1 MGFSLSWVA
10 VHGVSREEALS
21 RLALRD
27 TGEDDE
33 YFETPFAGGTSPGGW
48 TLIVAN
54 NCDYF
59 RQSNVLAALSAGAR
73 VIAGC
78 AEEHVMFSS
87 SEEWSGGVRLWLVEH
102 EGEGGDP
109 TNLKIVGNPP
119 PSLSSVRDAM
129 MKEQGDQTD
138 VDFGF
143 EIPLLLAKEI
153 AGFKHDET
161 GDSHAFKRLEP
172 LAGPA
177 PKKRGLFGWLG
188 S

>member
-10 VHGVSREEALS
+10 VHGVSRDEAFARLGLS
-21 RLALRD
+21 D

-33 YFETPFAGGTSPGGW
+33 YFETPFAGGTSDGGW

-54 NCDYF
+54 NCEHF
-59 RQSNVLAALSAGAR
+59 RQKTILAALSDGAR

-87 SEEWSGGVRLWLVEH
+87 SEEWSGGSRTWLVEH
-102 EGEGGDP
+102 KGEGGDP
-109 TNLKIVGNPP
+109 TNLTTEGNPP
-119 PSLSSVRDAM
+119 TSLPAIRDAM
-129 MKEQGDQTD
+129 MKKQRDQTD

-153 AGFKHDET
+153 VGFKHDET

-172 LAGPA
+172 LAEPK